1 MNLVFANDIY
11 RILQIEL
18 HRAGVDD
25 PGPKGRGL
33 TDLSKPSIDWVPLS
47 ESMGVPARSVRTA
60 EELSQALGESLAE
73 AGPRLIEVRM
83 S

>member
-11 RILQIEL
+11 RILQIEFYVSRRRSRTEGQGPQRSL
-18 HRAGVDD
+18 QAVDRL
-25 PGPKGRGL
+25 GTAVREYGR
-33 TDLSKPSIDWVPLS
+33 
-47 ESMGVPARSVRTA
+47 PARSVRTA

-73 AGPRLIEVRM
+73 AGPRLIEVRT